1 MTFIKLK
8 PKFSINLVL
17 ISFLLIKQAMQL
29 DFAQTTNDQ
38 SVAYSVYNGFID
50 TS

>member
-8 PKFSINLVL
+8 PKYSINLGL
-17 ISFLLIKQAMQL
+17 IIFLLINQAMQL
-29 DFAQTTNDQ
+29 DFPQTTNDQ
-38 SVAYSVYNGFID
+38 SVAYSVFNGFID